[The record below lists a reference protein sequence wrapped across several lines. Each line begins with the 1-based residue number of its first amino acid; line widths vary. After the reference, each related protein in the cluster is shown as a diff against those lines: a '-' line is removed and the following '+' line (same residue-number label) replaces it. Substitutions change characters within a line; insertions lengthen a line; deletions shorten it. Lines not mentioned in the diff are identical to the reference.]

1 MTLGA
6 AIQNR
11 WVRAVI
17 FLVFW
22 TLIGVSFAC
31 QFHISSSQAGL
42 DVSWK
47 QAISYALADWYVFAL
62 LSLPVIRLARA
73 FHFETGSRGRSLLV
87 HLAGSVLFSGAYIV
101 LRALVGTWQS
111 QAPFAEAFQPL
122 LVKTWHFNLL
132 LYWVMVAVSCAFDY
146 YRKYRD
152 RELRTAE
159 LENRLA
165 QARLQALQM
174 QLNPHFLFNS
184 LHSISALMHKDV
196 EAADRMVSRL
206 GDLLRAALDSSDTQE
221 VSLAQELDFLKRYL
235 ELEQIRF
242 GNRLSVEIDAAPDTL
257 DAQVPNLILQPLVE
271 NAIRHGI
278 EPHARPGRIELHAER
293 QGTRLALEVRDNGGG
308 LPEKGAPVEGVGLSN
323 TRARLKALY
332 GEAQEFALR
341 DGGDRGLV
349 VRLLIPFRSR
359 PQTETPAIRYE
370 SANAYSR

>member
-1 MTLGA
+1 MTFGRV
-6 AIQNR
+6 IQKR
-11 WVRAVI
+11 SVKAMLFV
-17 FLVFW
+17 VFW
-22 TLIGVSFAC
+22 TLIGLSFAC

-42 DVSWK
+42 DVTWK
-47 QAISYALADWYVFAL
+47 QAISYALADWYVFAV
-62 LSLPVIRLARA
+62 LSLPVIWLVHV
-73 FHFETGSRGRSLLV
+73 FHFEAGSRGSSLGV
-87 HLAGSVLFSGAYIV
+87 HLAGSVVFSGAYIIV
-101 LRALVGTWQS
+101 RAWVGTWQS
-111 QAPFAEAFQPL
+111 EATFLDAFQPL

-132 LYWVMVAVSCAFDY
+132 LYWVMVAVACAFDY

-206 GDLLRAALDSSDTQE
+206 GELLRAALDSSDTQE
-221 VSLAQELDFLKRYL
+221 VSLQRELSFLKRYL

-242 GNRLSVEIDAAPDTL
+242 GSRLAVEIDAAPDTL
-257 DAQVPNLILQPLVE
+257 EAQVPNLIMQPLVE

-278 EPHARPGRIELHAER
+278 EPHARPGRIELRAARE
-293 QGTRLALEVRDNGGG
+293 GTELALEVHDNGDG
-308 LPEKGAPVEGVGLSN
+308 LPEQSPSDGVGLSN

-332 GEAQEFALR
+332 GDSHRFEMC
-341 DGGDRGLV
+341 GGANGGLV
-349 VRLLIPFRSR
+349 VRVRIPFHTRSEDASTR
-359 PQTETPAIRYE
+359 QL
-370 SANAYSR
+370 

>member
-6 AIQNR
+6 AIQKR
-11 WVRAVI
+11 GVKGLLFV
-17 FLVFW
+17 VFW
-22 TLIGVSFAC
+22 TLIGLSFAC

-42 DVSWK
+42 YVSWR

-62 LSLPVIRLARA
+62 LSLPVIWLARVY
-73 FHFETGSRGRSLLV
+73 HFEAGSRGRSLLV
-87 HLAGSVLFSGAYIV
+87 HLPGSILFSGAYIV
-101 LRALVGTWQS
+101 LRAWVGTWQS
-111 QAPFAEAFQPL
+111 RASFNDAFQPL

-132 LYWVMVAVSCAFDY
+132 LYWVMVAVACAFDY

-152 RELRTAE
+152 RELRAAE

-184 LHSISALMHKDV
+184 LHSISALMHQDI

-206 GDLLRAALDSSDTQE
+206 GDLLRAALDSSETQE
-221 VSLAQELDFLKRYL
+221 VPLRRELDFLRRYL

-242 GNRLSVEIDAAPDTL
+242 GSRLAIRIEASPEVL

-278 EPHARPGRIELHAER
+278 EPHARPGRIELHASL
-293 QGTRLALEVRDNGGG
+293 QGDVLALEVSDNGDG
-308 LPEKGAPVEGVGLSN
+308 LTEAAPPPEGVGLSN

-332 GEAQEFALR
+332 GDAHEFELR
-341 DGGDRGLV
+341 SGPAGGLV
-349 VRLLIPFRSR
+349 VRVVLPFRAR
-359 PQTETPAIRYE
+359 PNGEQPARSYE
-370 SANAYSR
+370 SANAYH

>member
-1 MTLGA
+1 MTLGK
-6 AIQNR
+6 AIQKR
-11 WVRAVI
+11 SVKGLLFV
-17 FLVFW
+17 LFW
-22 TLIGVSFAC
+22 TVIGLSFAC

-47 QAISYALADWYVFAL
+47 QAISYALADWYVFAV
-62 LSLPVIRLARA
+62 LSLPVIWLARA
-73 FHFETGSRGRSLLV
+73 YHFEAGSRGPSLVV
-87 HLAGSVLFSGAYIV
+87 HLAGSAVFSGTYFV
-101 LRALVGTWQS
+101 VRAWVGTWQS
-111 QAPFAEAFQPL
+111 QAAFFEAFQPL

-132 LYWVMVAVSCAFDY
+132 LYWVMVAVACAFDY

-206 GDLLRAALDSSDTQE
+206 GELLRAALDSSDTQE
-221 VSLAQELDFLKRYL
+221 VSLQRELDFLKRYL

-242 GNRLSVEIDAAPDTL
+242 GSRLAVKIDAAPDTL
-257 DAQVPNLILQPLVE
+257 EAQVPNLIMQPLVE

-278 EPHARPGRIELHAER
+278 EPHARPGLIELRASR
-293 QGTRLALEVRDNGGG
+293 QGSTLALEVQDNGNG
-308 LPEKGAPVEGVGLSN
+308 LLEDTPADGVGLSN

-332 GEAQEFALR
+332 GDAHQFDMSGGAQ
-341 DGGDRGLV
+341 GGLIVRV
-349 VRLLIPFRSR
+349 VIPFRTCPDGTPT
-359 PQTETPAIRYE
+359 PQP
-370 SANAYSR
+370 